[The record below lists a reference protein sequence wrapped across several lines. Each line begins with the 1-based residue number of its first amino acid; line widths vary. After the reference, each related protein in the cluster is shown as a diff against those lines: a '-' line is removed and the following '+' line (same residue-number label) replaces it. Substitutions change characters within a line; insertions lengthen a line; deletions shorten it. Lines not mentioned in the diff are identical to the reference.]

1 MATNTLGTHGKR
13 LMASL
18 VAQDAMLDDESNPMR
33 EVALRACATADRVAH
48 LGELSLTVDA
58 IIEGR
63 VGPTMHP
70 VFSELRQQESH
81 LARLISALRL
91 PDEATGKRPQKRQLR
106 GVQKP
111 SKVSSLERA
120 RAAKSS

>member
-1 MATNTLGTHGKR
+1 MAKFNAAGTR

-18 VAQDAMLDDESNPMR
+18 VAQDESLEDESNPMR

-48 LGELSLTVDA
+48 LGELSLTVDP
-58 IIEGR
+58 IIDGR
-63 VGPTMHP
+63 NGPTMHP
-70 VFSELRQQESH
+70 LFSELRQQESH

-91 PDEATGKRPQKRQLR
+91 PDEATGRRPQKRQLR

-111 SKVSSLERA
+111 SKVSSLDRA
-120 RAAKSS
+120 RQAKTGA